1 MKIFEVI
8 AIIFFDLIDKLIHQ
22 KKILRYFKKNKINIT
37 SYFDVGSH
45 KGSYFDL
52 INYNFP
58 INQAI
63 LIEPQ
68 KNIFKII
75 KKKYF
80 KNKKI
85 KIYNFAISDKNST
98 QILHVN
104 KHDLTTSL
112 TKINKK
118 NKYLNLKAKLFGG
131 SINEMILSKNKIN
144 TVKLEK
150 LIKQNKIKKIDLL
163 KIDTEGHELQVLRG
177 AGSSLKNKVRFVL
190 IEFHN
195 SNIFLKYNAKKIHK
209 HLTNNNFEL
218 KRTFSFPFT
227 TWEDRIYQN
236 KKFNL

>member
-1 MKIFEVI
+1 MKIFEII

-22 KKILRYFKKNKINIT
+22 KKILRYLKKNKINIS
-37 SYFDVGSH
+37 SYFDIGSH

-195 SNIFLKYNAKKIHK
+195 SNIFLKYDAKKIHK

>member
-8 AIIFFDLIDKLIHQ
+8 AIIFFDLIDKLLHQ

-37 SYFDVGSH
+37 SYFDIGSH

-52 INYNFP
+52 INYNFS
-58 INQAI
+58 INKAI

-85 KIYNFAISDKNST
+85 KIYNFAISDKNGS

-131 SINEMILSKNKIN
+131 SINEMILSKNKVK

-150 LIKQNKIKKIDLL
+150 LIKENKIKKIDLL

-195 SNIFLKYNAKKIHK
+195 SNIFLKYDAKKIHK
-209 HLTNNNFEL
+209 HLTNNNFKL

-236 KKFNL
+236 KTFNL

>member
-1 MKIFEVI
+1 
-8 AIIFFDLIDKLIHQ
+8 
-22 KKILRYFKKNKINIT
+22 
-37 SYFDVGSH
+37 
-45 KGSYFDL
+45 
-52 INYNFP
+52 
-58 INQAI
+58 
-63 LIEPQ
+63 
-68 KNIFKII
+68 
-75 KKKYF
+75 
-80 KNKKI
+80 
-85 KIYNFAISDKNST
+85 
-98 QILHVN
+98 
-104 KHDLTTSL
+104 
-112 TKINKK
+112 
-118 NKYLNLKAKLFGG
+118 
-131 SINEMILSKNKIN
+131 MILSKNKIN